1 MPKKKW
7 LREFTLNVAKGRNP
21 QSGFRDLPS
30 LLDPQPRRVLEFK
43 RGVPV
48 FSKTVDTIQNLA
60 TGNRQYKPPVKK
72 APLVTNFDASNFH
85 EMNAKFQFRING
97 HFPEGGTSL
106 EEELHKVASD
116 LFLLGF
122 IKVRSRYAIGHLQ
135 GDAYATSYM
144 RKWMED
150 RCNSSGKIDS
160 VHVFDDSYGI
170 PEFRYTKLECIKDWR
185 SPIRRKQHMAAI
197 REEAYISSLEERTR
211 DKQSARDAFIAE
223 NQVRTY

>member
-1 MPKKKW
+1 
-7 LREFTLNVAKGRNP
+7 
-21 QSGFRDLPS
+21 
-30 LLDPQPRRVLEFK
+30 
-43 RGVPV
+43 
-48 FSKTVDTIQNLA
+48 
-60 TGNRQYKPPVKK
+60 
-72 APLVTNFDASNFH
+72 
-85 EMNAKFQFRING
+85 MNAKFQFRING